1 MAITTARYGPIRRF
15 LSTESSVKE
24 EESAAGS
31 TESNSQN
38 TSTPSPDK
46 KQPSRQKGKSS
57 GRRNRKDFKLS
68 EDQSSMAAAA
78 TVISEESDKK
88 DSSESKSEPPQFP
101 STITRLVDNH
111 PLSEE
116 DFDPHQFLIHLSED
130 KLDRAPPT
138 PLFDEETADNL
149 PRSHRITGKDR
160 NGNEVTVIEHLPP
173 KNEERMNQLG
183 FYLSKKDMHGYSH
196 ETPMLLHKGPLD
208 HFHGDV
214 TEGMPIDV
222 LDALAEETE
231 DFADLSN
238 ETPNKSS
245 DESQNEVENDVPLE
259 QRNDFSRMRLL
270 GDWLEGTAFHPG
282 SDIQLDLE
290 LEMLARN
297 AEFRRLRRD
306 SLQFERGYDNRS
318 YSNSTPWIDTHR
330 IEAIDARLHELHQMR
345 EAGELDYPIE
355 NDAAVEAKR
364 IRREQKIVR
373 NAISHMLGQSR
384 ESATSDAYLFSK
396 QTRKSPQQSF
406 PLAAK
411 ERDESLD
418 EMEVY
423 AIPVEKL
430 YQARRQELDKLRGT
444 SYEDFDL
451 DYLLA
456 KSGRSFESRGKAAS
470 LYELR
475 HGYNEVPRSAI
486 PAGMDARVAGR
497 EAMLLDYLEGI
508 AKKSANGIYNGNVR
522 MINEDMEKALE
533 EAEENVE
540 LEGKEEDEN
549 EEDEAAVDTS
559 SFTPESLHTSE
570 TVDHVPDEYTVS
582 EELNSV
588 QRPPSAMKRP
598 LKDIEVGVSPNG
610 NMKVFW
616 RENRQ
621 TAPDF
626 SRDKREFF
634 QQVDE
639 MLNKWEGTVSEDEK
653 NYVISSQDMEDSR
666 RNVGQPPDVS
676 SETFH
681 SRYLDSWKNHVNDAK
696 LVTELLGGVSVEQPE
711 KILKELGIDSEDGIE
726 KYLMDTFENHEA
738 PVEQLYPP
746 ELLQARDTREKSDR
760 LIEQLKKQ
768 LAKRNAA
775 SKNDET
781 SKEGGENPSETSR
794 ESGENPSETSS
805 ETPKE
810 GSEVP
815 KEETSSEP
823 PKEDGETPIE
833 NEASDSPKEDEIP
846 LDHFSETP
854 TKPLSFEE
862 SFARMYDRFTKDG
875 EAALA
880 EIPDDDSGVIGEGH
894 PVDALEYSD
903 EVYVHEKDRQLIYAM
918 FCRGT
923 SPQEISRSF
932 GFAESRV
939 TAIIRLMADR
949 ERHQKEGTFDGR
961 IVDQL
966 EENESPWKY
975 DYRDFPPA
983 SYRFDD
989 HRKKATIPAYI
1000 PKFVFLKE
1008 GEEEEKVMRE
1018 VESLIRR
1025 NNHKKEPVIHRKEL
1039 KVQEGRNGHE
1049 VRHRTAGERAW
1060 KTHLQNRFYGSIE
1073 GS

>member
-1 MAITTARYGPIRRF
+1 MAKMAITTAKYGPIRRF

-24 EESAAGS
+24 GESAAGS

-38 TSTPSPDK
+38 TSAPSPDK
-46 KQPSRQKGKSS
+46 KQPSHQQGKSG
-57 GRRNRKDFKLS
+57 GRRNRKDLNLS
-68 EDQSSMAAAA
+68 EDRTSMAAAA
-78 TVISEESDKK
+78 TVISEDSDKK
-88 DSSESKSEPPQFP
+88 DSSESKPEPPQFP

-160 NGNEVTVIEHLPP
+160 NGNEVTIIEHLPP

-183 FYLSKKDMHGYSH
+183 FYFSKKDMHGYSN

-208 HFHGDV
+208 HFHGDE
-214 TEGMPIDV
+214 TDGMSIDV
-222 LDALAEETE
+222 LSTLAEET
-231 DFADLSN
+231 DFADSSN
-238 ETPNKSS
+238 ETPSKSS
-245 DESQNEVENDVPLE
+245 NESQNEVENDVPLE
-259 QRNDFSRMRLL
+259 RRNDFSRMRLL
-270 GDWLEGTAFHPG
+270 GDLLEGTAFHPG

-290 LEMLARN
+290 LEMLVRN

-345 EAGELDYPIE
+345 ETGELDYPIE

-373 NAISHMLGQSR
+373 NAISHMLGKSR
-384 ESATSDAYLFSK
+384 ETDASDAYLFSK
-396 QTRKSPQQSF
+396 QIRKSPQQSF

-411 ERDESLD
+411 ERDASLD
-418 EMEVY
+418 EMDVY

-430 YQARRQELDKLRGT
+430 YQARRQELDKLRET

-451 DYLLA
+451 DYLLS
-456 KSGRSFESRGKAAS
+456 KSGRSFESRGNAAS

-475 HGYNEVPRSAI
+475 HGYNEVTRNAI
-486 PAGMDARVAGR
+486 PAEMDARKAGR

-508 AKKSANGIYNGNVR
+508 AKKSANGIYNGKVR
-522 MINEDMEKALE
+522 MVTEDMEKALQG
-533 EAEENVE
+533 AESVE
-540 LEGKEEDEN
+540 LGKEESEEN
-549 EEDEAAVDTS
+549 EEDETASNTS
-559 SFTPESLHTSE
+559 AFTPESLHTSE

-582 EELNSV
+582 EELGSV

-610 NMKVFW
+610 DMKVFW
-616 RENRQ
+616 RANRQ
-621 TAPDF
+621 MAGDF

-639 MLNKWEGTVSEDEK
+639 MLNKWDGNVSEEEK
-653 NYVISSQDMEDSR
+653 NRVISSQDMENSR

-681 SRYLDSWKNHVNDAK
+681 SRYLNTWKDHANDAK

-726 KYLMDTFENHEA
+726 KYLMDTFESHEA

-746 ELLQARDTREKSDR
+746 ELLQARKTREKADR

-768 LAKRNAA
+768 LAKKNAA

-781 SKEGGENPSETSR
+781 SKTDGETPSETPK
-794 ESGENPSETSS
+794 EGSETSKEKASS

-810 GSEVP
+810 GSEISKYEEASESP
-815 KEETSSEP
+815 KES
-823 PKEDGETPIE
+823 GETPIE
-833 NEASDSPKEDEIP
+833 SEAANSSKEEDEIP
-846 LDHFSETP
+846 VDTPSETP
-854 TKPLSFEE
+854 SKPLSFEE

-875 EAALA
+875 EAALS
-880 EIPDDDSGVIGEGH
+880 EIPDDSGVIGEGH

-918 FCRGT
+918 FRRGS
-923 SPQEISRSF
+923 SPKEISRSF

-939 TAIIRLMADR
+939 TAIIRLMEDR
-949 ERHQKEGTFDGR
+949 ERHQKEGTFDAR

-966 EENESPWKY
+966 EENESPWSY

-983 SYRFDD
+983 SYRFED
-989 HRKKATIPAYI
+989 HRKKATIPPYI

-1025 NNHKKEPVIHRKEL
+1025 NNHKKDPVIHRKEL
-1039 KVQEGRNGHE
+1039 KTQKGRDGNE
-1049 VRHRTAGERAW
+1049 M
-1060 KTHLQNRFYGSIE
+1060 
-1073 GS
+1073 